1 MLELR
6 WVLFSLGL
14 LLVAG
19 VYLWSYFLSKK
30 QSKSPSSL
38 KQHDQVVEYSQGSEI
53 SSNSSD
59 KENLAVKNEDEI
71 SPEKIITLRFV
82 PKKNEELNLEQI
94 VLALRNAGL
103 QRGKY
108 GIFHYFLDQDADN
121 KEAEF
126 SVANLIEPGSFDLTD
141 IKGNVI
147 PGMTFFMELPGQGD
161 PVARF
166 DRMVSIARHLKQ
178 ILAAELLDEEGSY
191 WSIQRERY
199 IREEIIEYY
208 HQHKRVFL

>member
-6 WVLFSLGL
+6 WVLLSLGL

-19 VYLWSYFLSKK
+19 VYLWSYILSKK
-30 QSKSPSSL
+30 QSKPSL
-38 KQHDQVVEYSQGSEI
+38 TQLNQVVESSLTSETSPNDSHI
-53 SSNSSD
+53 ENIAK
-59 KENLAVKNEDEI
+59 KEEDELF
-71 SPEKIITLRFV
+71 SKKIVTLRFV
-82 PKKNEELNLEQI
+82 PKNNEELDLEQT

-108 GIFHYFLDQDADN
+108 GIFHYFLDKGADD

-126 SVANLIEPGSFDLTD
+126 SVANLIEPGSFDLSD

-147 PGMTFFMELPGQGD
+147 SGMTFFMELPGCGD
-161 PVARF
+161 PIARF
-166 DRMVSIARHLKQ
+166 DRMVSIARDLKQ
-178 ILAAELLDEEGSY
+178 ILAAELLDEEGSH

-208 HQHKRVFL
+208 HQHKRIFL

>member
-6 WVLFSLGL
+6 WMLFSLGL

-19 VYLWSYFLSKK
+19 VYLWPYFLSKK
-30 QSKSPSSL
+30 QSKSSL
-38 KQHDQVVEYSQGSEI
+38 NQNDQITENSQASET
-53 SSNSSD
+53 SSNDSHI
-59 KENLAVKNEDEI
+59 ENCAKKNEDKLF
-71 SPEKIITLRFV
+71 PKKIVTLRFV
-82 PKKNEELNLEQI
+82 PKKNEELDLEQI
-94 VLALRNAGL
+94 VLALRDAGL

-108 GIFHYFLDQDADN
+108 GIFHYFVDQGADD
-121 KEAEF
+121 KEVEF
-126 SVANLIEPGSFDLTD
+126 SVANLIEPGSFDLND

-161 PVARF
+161 PVVRF
-166 DRMVSIARHLKQ
+166 DRMVSIARDLKQ
-178 ILAAELLDEEGSY
+178 ILAADLLDEEGSY

-208 HQHKRVFL
+208 HQHKRSFL

>member
-6 WVLFSLGL
+6 WVLLSLGL

-30 QSKSPSSL
+30 QSKPSL
-38 KQHDQVVEYSQGSEI
+38 TQLNQVVESSLTSETSPNDSHI
-53 SSNSSD
+53 ENIAT
-59 KENLAVKNEDEI
+59 KEEDELF
-71 SPEKIITLRFV
+71 SKKIVTLRFV
-82 PKKNEELNLEQI
+82 PKNNEELDLEQT

-108 GIFHYFLDQDADN
+108 GIFHYFLDKGADD

-126 SVANLIEPGSFDLTD
+126 SVANLIEPGSFDLSD

-147 PGMTFFMELPGQGD
+147 PGMTFFMELPGCGD
-161 PVARF
+161 PIARF
-166 DRMVSIARHLKQ
+166 DRMVSIARDLKQ
-178 ILAAELLDEEGSY
+178 ILAAELLDEEGSH

-208 HQHKRVFL
+208 HQHKRIFL

>member
-6 WVLFSLGL
+6 WVLLSLGL

-19 VYLWSYFLSKK
+19 VYLWSYILSKK
-30 QSKSPSSL
+30 QSKPSL
-38 KQHDQVVEYSQGSEI
+38 TQLNQVVESCLTSETSPNDSHI
-53 SSNSSD
+53 ENFA
-59 KENLAVKNEDEI
+59 KEEEDELF
-71 SPEKIITLRFV
+71 SKKIVTLRFV
-82 PKKNEELNLEQI
+82 PKNNEELDLEQT

-108 GIFHYFLDQDADN
+108 GIFHYFLDKGADD

-126 SVANLIEPGSFDLTD
+126 SVANLIEPGSFDLSD

-147 PGMTFFMELPGQGD
+147 PGMTFFMELPGCGD
-161 PVARF
+161 PIARF
-166 DRMVSIARHLKQ
+166 DRMVSIARDLKQ
-178 ILAAELLDEEGSY
+178 ILAAELLDEEGSH

-208 HQHKRVFL
+208 HQHKRIFL

>member
-6 WVLFSLGL
+6 WVLLSLGL

-30 QSKSPSSL
+30 QSKSL
-38 KQHDQVVEYSQGSEI
+38 LNQHNQIVENSQTSETSANDSHI
-53 SSNSSD
+53 
-59 KENLAVKNEDEI
+59 ENLAKKDEDDLF
-71 SPEKIITLRFV
+71 PKKIVTLRFV
-82 PKKNEELNLEQI
+82 PKNSEGLDLEQI

-108 GIFHYFLDQDADN
+108 GIFHYFLDNGVDD
-121 KEAEF
+121 KDAEF
-126 SVANLIEPGSFDLTD
+126 SVANLIEPGSFDLSD

-147 PGMTFFMELPGQGD
+147 PGMTFFMELPGRGD
-161 PVARF
+161 PVVRF
-166 DRMVSIARHLKQ
+166 DRMVSIARSLKQ
-178 ILAAELLDEEGSY
+178 ILAAELLDEEGSH

-208 HQHKRVFL
+208 HQHKRIFL